1 MDWSEIAIL
10 CQTELD
16 RFRNELPGA
25 AAELGGNQRVAS
37 NFLAQERETR
47 EAVESAVRQFSATRR
62 WPSLSS
68 VQRTMLCFR
77 LEFAAAL
84 AGLLA
89 EQPAPWADNGEAQ
102 NDEHRISWLLL
113 FAWEQEGFSLLHDNL
128 DRMAGSEA

>member
-25 AAELGGNQRVAS
+25 AAAFAGNQRIAS
-37 NFLAQERETR
+37 SFLAQESETR
-47 EAVESAVRQFSATRR
+47 EVVDSAVRQFAATRR

-89 EQPAPWADNGEAQ
+89 EQPAPWADIRETQ
-102 NDEHRISWLLL
+102 NDKYRISWLLL
-113 FAWEQEGFSLLHDNL
+113 FAWEQEGFSLLHDNF
-128 DRMAGSEA
+128 DRMAGTEA